1 VKLLP
6 TVLAFAGLTLAASP
20 AQAGTIGTTK
30 VTGLGLGGGTFS
42 SGVTVKHYLR
52 EGLAVQGVAGFG
64 YGATLGADVVK
75 EFAPL
80 VDVPEGQ
87 LVWGLGG
94 GAAIVS
100 YGHAGLLGIAGVAEL
115 AWHFEDVPVE
125 IVLDWRPVFVS
136 GDASISGIGGI
147 GGAGAVRYY
156 FR

>member
-1 VKLLP
+1 MKLLP
-6 TVLAFAGLTLAASP
+6 TLLATLGLALAASP
-20 AQAGTIGTTK
+20 AHAGTIGTTK

-80 VDVPEGQ
+80 VEAPEGQ
-87 LVWGLGG
+87 LIWGLGG
-94 GAAIVS
+94 GASVVNTQYRGVITIS
-100 YGHAGLLGIAGVAEL
+100 GVAEL

-125 IVLDWRPVFVS
+125 LVVDWRPIFINNINVFS
-136 GDASISGIGGI
+136 GSRYVN
-147 GGAGAVRYY
+147 AGAVRYY

>member
-1 VKLLP
+1 MKPLP
-6 TVLAFAGLTLAASP
+6 TFLATLGLALAASP
-20 AQAGTIGTTK
+20 AHAGTIGTTK

-80 VDVPEGQ
+80 VEAPEGQ

-94 GAAIVS
+94 GAAFVN
-100 YGHAGLLGIAGVAEL
+100 YGNAGLLGIAGIVEL
-115 AWHFEDVPVE
+115 GWHFEDVPVE
-125 IVLDWRPVFVS
+125 LVLDWRPVFVTGS
-136 GDASISGIGGI
+136 ATISGVGGI

>member
-1 VKLLP
+1 MKLLP
-6 TVLAFAGLTLAASP
+6 TLLATLGLALAASP
-20 AQAGTIGTTK
+20 AHAGTIGTTK

-80 VDVPEGQ
+80 VEAPEGQ

-94 GAAIVS
+94 GAAFVN
-100 YGHAGLLGIAGVAEL
+100 YGNAGLLAISGVAEL

-125 IVLDWRPVFVS
+125 LVVDWRPVFINNIDAFS
-136 GDASISGIGGI
+136 GRRYGDA
-147 GGAGAVRYY
+147 AGAVRYY